1 MSDLDDVLLE
11 ISGLEKAL
19 DKNLL
24 TLNQTLISLA
34 LEVAALKENQERIL
48 EILHLVSTPSKEN
61 REKVTAIMDAYDRYE
76 FVRKLSTNGE

>member
-11 ISGLEKAL
+11 ISSLSRSVDRSAVANNEY
-19 DKNLL
+19 
-24 TLNQTLISLA
+24 LIALA
-34 LEVAALKENQERIL
+34 LEIAALKENQQKIL